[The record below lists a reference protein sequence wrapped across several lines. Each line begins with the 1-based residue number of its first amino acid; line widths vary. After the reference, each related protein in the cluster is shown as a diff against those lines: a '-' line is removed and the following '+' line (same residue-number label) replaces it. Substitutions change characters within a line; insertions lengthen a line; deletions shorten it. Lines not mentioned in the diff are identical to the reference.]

1 MEKIS
6 ANVIEEVAYQSLAN
20 TGTKYPKN
28 YLEKLVSHFKKET
41 NSGAKSVLASI
52 LQNIVYAVEEPA
64 SLCQDTGVPAFHVY
78 LNPGISIEGDI
89 EEALTEATVRAT
101 EEVPIRK
108 NVIEPFT
115 FENPGTNTGWGVP
128 FIYYHYEN
136 QPGPMRL
143 RAELKG
149 FGGEIKNTADWVFTS
164 TESME
169 DAVLSYVLHNVILSK
184 GEGCIPGLLG
194 VGVGGYTSEAA
205 TNAKNAVFRELTEK
219 QIPENNDAFISRLE
233 QRIYKCVNMLGL
245 GPMGSGGDT
254 TTLGVYLEKRG
265 TQTAASPVSVCQQ
278 CWASRASE
286 ALLTEDKTDYITPH
300 LEKEGLPAIE
310 ALLSSELSSQASGN
324 VYRFDTPV
332 STEDI
337 LKLKVGDVV
346 YVSGTI
352 TTARDGAHRRMV
364 DLVRS
369 GEHKKIPKEI
379 LDSGAIYHAG
389 PVISKTPEGWCI
401 NAAGPTTSSRFT
413 DDAAVLIE
421 NNIINFIIG
430 KGTLGPSAINALKG
444 KGVFL
449 KAVGGCAVTYKR
461 CILENKVEWLDL
473 GFPEA
478 AWILRVKDFGPLV
491 VGIDA
496 EGNSLVDNVLETV
509 HENARKIYREEG
521 LDPNKRYIQ
530 YPQTFAG
537 LSLEEVIEK
546 QRKS

>member
-6 ANVIEEVAYQSLAN
+6 ASVIEEAAYRLLAN

-28 YLEKLVSHFKKET
+28 YLEKLVAHFKKET

-52 LQNIVYAVEEPA
+52 LQNIIYAVEEPA
-64 SLCQDTGVPAFHVY
+64 SLCQDSGVPAFHVY
-78 LNPGISIEGDI
+78 LNPAVSIEGDI
-89 EEALTEATVRAT
+89 EKALTEATVRAT
-101 EEVPIRK
+101 EDVPIRK

-115 FENPGTNTGWGVP
+115 FENLGNNTGWGVP
-128 FIYYHYEN
+128 FIYYHYESR
-136 QPGPMRL
+136 PGPMRL

-205 TNAKNAVFRELTEK
+205 ANAKNAVFRELTEK
-219 QIPENNDAFISRLE
+219 QTSEDNDEFISRLE
-233 QRIYKCVNMLGL
+233 QRIYRCVNKLGL

-265 TQTAASPVSVCQQ
+265 TQTAAAPISVCQQ

-300 LEKEGLPAIE
+300 LEKEDLPEIE
-310 ALLSSELSSQASGN
+310 ALLSSELSSEAGGK
-324 VYRFDTPV
+324 VYRFETPV

-401 NAAGPTTSSRFT
+401 NSAGPTTSSRFT
-413 DDAAVLIE
+413 D
-421 NNIINFIIG
+421 
-430 KGTLGPSAINALKG
+430 
-444 KGVFL
+444 
-449 KAVGGCAVTYKR
+449 
-461 CILENKVEWLDL
+461 
-473 GFPEA
+473 EA
-478 AWILRVKDFGPLV
+478 AIL
-491 VGIDA
+491 I
-496 EGNSLVDNVLETV
+496 
-509 HENARKIYREEG
+509 
-521 LDPNKRYIQ
+521 
-530 YPQTFAG
+530 
-537 LSLEEVIEK
+537 
-546 QRKS
+546 